1 MHHMERSGPSGLSPG
16 KAREHSTSARSGAHK
31 RYWGPVQWVSHHK
44 HSGALPTRVDAS
56 TAQVQLIKAAAKI
69 VRIGN
74 AIKAYDERD
83 KVKVAA
89 LAREFDVPYNML
101 RRRILGMGPNRG
113 GAARLDPAQE
123 KELDDWMI
131 SLESGNTPATPGMVE
146 GEANRIL
153 ARAGVETQVGR
164 NWPYRFIARRP
175 SRRPDLPRPLSALN
189 SSARNKDQIKSKIR
203 KAIELLEEVAD
214 DLDKLNPKLRDR
226 VTGVLAAG

>member
-1 MHHMERSGPSGLSPG
+1 MAKFSIERE
-16 KAREHSTSARSGAHK
+16 A
-31 RYWGPVQWVSHHK
+31 
-44 HSGALPTRVDAS
+44 
-56 TAQVQLIKAAAKI
+56 
-69 VRIGN
+69 RIGN

-101 RRRILGMGPNRG
+101 CRRILGMGPNRG
-113 GAARLDPAQE
+113 GSARLNPAQE

-131 SLESGNTPATPGMVE
+131 SMEAANTPATPGMVE

-164 NWPYRFIARRP
+164 NWPYRFIARRS
-175 SRRPDLPRPLSALN
+175 SRRPGLPRPLSALN

-226 VTGVLAAG
+226 VAGVLTAGLTEPEEFAHSEDQSRETPARQRRGRKPVSRRVSALQPEELDED